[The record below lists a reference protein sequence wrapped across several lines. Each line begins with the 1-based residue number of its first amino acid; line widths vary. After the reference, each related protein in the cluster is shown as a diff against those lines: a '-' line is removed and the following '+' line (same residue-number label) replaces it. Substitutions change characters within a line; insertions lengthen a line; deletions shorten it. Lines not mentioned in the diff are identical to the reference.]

1 MSHLLHINTALET
14 AYISI
19 ALEDKV
25 IAERKSHNQKE
36 HAAFLHAAIDEM
48 LRENEITPSH
58 LSGVSVISG
67 PGSYTGLRV
76 GMACAKGLC
85 FALSIP
91 LINVNTLEWMA
102 AAAYDEKQDLICPM
116 IDARRMEVFTAMY
129 DLRKTCL
136 LQPQALILTAESFSD
151 WLEGKKILFF
161 GNGAEKFRELMMH
174 PNASFGTLTS
184 GAKELAVIAWGKYV
198 NSEFSD
204 LAYAEPLYVKDF
216 QGTTPS

>member
-14 AYISI
+14 ASLSVS
-19 ALEDKV
+19 LEDKV
-25 IAERKSHNQKE
+25 ISERKSHNQKE
-36 HAAFLHAAIDEM
+36 HAAFLHVAIDEM
-48 LRENEITPSH
+48 LREHDMAPSQ

-102 AAAYDEKQDLICPM
+102 AAAHDDERDLFCPM

-129 DLRKTCL
+129 DRRKKCVL
-136 LQPQALILTAESFSD
+136 LPQALILTSESFSD
-151 WLEGKKILFF
+151 WLEDRKILFF
-161 GNGAEKFRELMMH
+161 GNGAEKFRELVSH
-174 PNASFGTLTS
+174 PNASFGTVTS
-184 GAKELAVIAWGKYV
+184 GAEELAVMAWRKYV
-198 NSEFSD
+198 HSEFSD
-204 LAYAEPLYVKDF
+204 LTYAEPLYVKEF